1 MARSF
6 AGAMMTGK
14 LEDSIIL
21 TENETGSDQDRLENL
36 WAAVDLLVRQAQA
49 ATAGL
54 DHCRIVISW
63 KITPKE
69 KSCA

>member
-1 MARSF
+1 MS
-6 AGAMMTGK
+6 K

-21 TENETGSDQDRLENL
+21 TENETGSDQDRSESL
-36 WAAVDLLVRQAQA
+36 WAAVDLLARQAQA
-49 ATAGL
+49 ATVGM
-54 DHCRIVISW
+54 DQCRIVISW

>member
-1 MARSF
+1 MS
-6 AGAMMTGK
+6 K

-54 DHCRIVISW
+54 DRCRIEISW